1 MKSVYI
7 HIPFCH
13 SICTY
18 CDFCK
23 MYYDKKVINKYLME
37 LENEIK
43 NTYKGEQI
51 KTIYIGG
58 GTPSSL
64 SLDELKQL
72 FNIIKTFNKD
82 YLEEF
87 TIECNIDS
95 LDSNKLLLFKN
106 NGINRLSIGV
116 QSFNYKLLSILGRS
130 HTKEQVVNII
140 NESKKIGINNINVDL
155 IYGINGE
162 DMDDLKKDIDILL
175 SLDIPHI
182 SLYSLIIEP
191 HTKLYIDKFDEMDE
205 DLNAK
210 MYEYINDTLK
220 KNNYIHY
227 EISNYSKEGFQSKHN
242 LVYWRNL
249 EYYGFGLGAS
259 SFINNKRYDNTRNLS
274 NYLDG
279 KYILNENVLT
289 KKEMME
295 NEMILGLRLLEGV
308 EKEEFFKK
316 YNKNIEDV
324 FNIKDLLDRKMLVDD
339 GKFIYIPEDK
349 IFISNSV
356 LIEFLD

>member
-1 MKSVYI
+1 
-7 HIPFCH
+7 
-13 SICTY
+13 
-18 CDFCK
+18 
-23 MYYDKKVINKYLME
+23 MYYDKKVIKKYLIE
-37 LENEIK
+37 LENEII
-43 NTYKGEQI
+43 NTYKGEQV

-64 SLDELKQL
+64 DLDELKQL
-72 FNIIKTFNKD
+72 FNIIKIFNIEK
-82 YLEEF
+82 LEEF

-95 LDSNKLLLFKN
+95 LDNDKLLLFKN

-116 QSFNYKLLSILGRS
+116 ESFNNRLLNILGRDHS
-130 HTKEQVVNII
+130 KGQVINII
-140 NESKKIGINNINVDL
+140 NESKNIGIDNINIDL
-155 IYGINGE
+155 IYGIDGE
-162 DMDDLKKDIDILL
+162 TMDDLKKDIDILL
-175 SLDIPHI
+175 SLDVPHI

-191 HTKLYIDKFDEMDE
+191 HTKLYINKFNEMDE
-205 DLNAK
+205 DLNAE

-220 KNNYIHY
+220 RNNYIHY

-242 LVYWRNL
+242 LVYWHNL

-259 SFINNKRYDNTRNLS
+259 SFINDKRYDNTRSLNS
-274 NYLDG
+274 YLDK
-279 KYILNENVLT
+279 KYIINTNLLT

-308 EKEEFFKK
+308 EKELFFKK
-316 YNKNIEDV
+316 YNKSIEET
-324 FNIKDLLDRKMLVDD
+324 FNIKKLFDSKMLIDN
-339 GKFIYIPEDK
+339 GKYIYIPEDK